1 MITAQTIKG
10 MTDLRADPVGVAQ
23 LAKTHGPVYILNR
36 STPTSVLLDVVDYE
50 ELMDRL
56 QDAEDALE
64 IVNTKSTIKQ
74 SDFIS
79 HGNLIKKLGL

>member
-10 MTDLRADPVGVAQ
+10 MTDLRADPVRVAK

-36 STPTSVLLDVVDYE
+36 STPTSVLLDVGDYE

-64 IVNTKSTIKQ
+64 IAKEKLTAKKA
-74 SDFIS
+74 DFTS
-79 HGNLIKKLGL
+79 HRELVKELGL